1 MTNIKCFSLIVALKR
16 KKKNS
21 KILKRAKYKLAS
33 DYNLHPTTF
42 CKLLQQCISEGWI
55 EEIGEYYHIKKFS
68 FIVKD
73 FCEKSDLRF
82 HFHEI
87 LGPDSKKRH
96 QNFDQK
102 QIVEEILSKLL
113 LDNVMAPQEYII
125 SLKKGLSSKNSSR
138 TVKRSMMKLKKL
150 GFYSCADDVEKE
162 IQESVVTSD
171 RHTARKLKITRYRA
185 RKVLNAGIDITREI
199 KSDWRPLRN
208 ALVDYDAARR
218 EFPRATVLIL
228 PHYGQIKICH
238 GSVLTRVNK
247 KYGIT

>member
-1 MTNIKCFSLIVALKR
+1 MNKIKEFSLIVALKR
-16 KKKNS
+16 KRKNS
-21 KILKRAKYKLAS
+21 KILKKAKYKLAA

-87 LGPDSKKRH
+87 LGPDHKNRH
-96 QNFDQK
+96 QNIDVK
-102 QIVEEILSKLL
+102 SITEEVLSKLL

-125 SLKKGLSSKNSSR
+125 SLKKGLSSKNSR

-150 GFYSCADDVEKE
+150 GFYSCADDVEKG

-171 RHTARKLKITRYRA
+171 RHTAKRMKITRYRA
-185 RKVLNAGIDITREI
+185 RKVLNAGLSATREI

-208 ALVDYDAARR
+208 AVLDYDKARLD
-218 EFPRATVLIL
+218 FPKATILVL

-238 GSVLTRVNK
+238 GSVLSRVIKN
-247 KYGIT
+247 YDIR